1 MQLNDDVR
9 EFFANYCRA
18 FEAFDAPALSAFFS
32 YPVLF
37 TKADP
42 VRPQTMMASA
52 SDYIS
57 AIAPLIQA
65 YRDLNVESGKVVDL
79 KTIVLAP
86 SLVVAIVDWDVIAF
100 GGKVLYSHQAS
111 YTLIGIDGWRIAAI
125 ALDELPK
132 LHAALYARTNAFGPD
147 H

>member
-18 FEAFDAPALSAFFS
+18 FEGLDAHALSGFFS

-37 TKADP
+37 TRMDS
-42 VRPQTMMASA
+42 VRPQTMIASS
-52 SDYIS
+52 SDYVS
-57 AIAPLIQA
+57 AIAPLLQA
-65 YRDLNVESGKVVDL
+65 YRDLNVGSGKVVDL

-86 SLVVAIVDWDVIAF
+86 SLVVAVVDWEVIASD
-100 GGKVLYSHQAS
+100 GDVLYSHQAS
-111 YTLIGIDGWRIAAI
+111 YTLVKIDGWRIAAI

-132 LHAALYARTNAFGPD
+132 LHAALRARRSTRSPGR
-147 H
+147 